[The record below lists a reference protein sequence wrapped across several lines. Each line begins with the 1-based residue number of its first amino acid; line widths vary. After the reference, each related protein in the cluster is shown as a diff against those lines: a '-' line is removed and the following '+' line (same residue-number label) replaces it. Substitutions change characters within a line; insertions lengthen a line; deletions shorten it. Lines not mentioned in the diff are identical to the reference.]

1 MIDGLEVWSCRMSSA
16 ISVSSGDVL
25 SRYGVKIQDDS
36 DNEVTFGF
44 RYCRSRDR
52 DVVLTA
58 P

>member
-1 MIDGLEVWSCRMSSA
+1 MSSA